1 MLIQT
6 KTETKPLANNA
17 QSDHLDASFDVAVGL
32 PPKTT
37 ELGSDYFSEY
47 IKEVNRTGK
56 TPF

>member
-1 MLIQT
+1 MLLQT
-6 KTETKPLANNA
+6 KTETKPQTSNT
-17 QSDHLDASFDVAVGL
+17 QSDRLDAQFDVAVGL